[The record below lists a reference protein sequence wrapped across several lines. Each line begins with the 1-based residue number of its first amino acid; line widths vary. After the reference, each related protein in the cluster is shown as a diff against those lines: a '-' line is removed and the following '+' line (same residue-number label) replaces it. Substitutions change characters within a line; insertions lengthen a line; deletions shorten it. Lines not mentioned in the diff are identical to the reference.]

1 MEPDRKT
8 AEQALKEA
16 YQSNP
21 GVWVNH
27 SRYVALACENIA
39 RRCADMDS
47 EKAYI
52 LGLLHDI
59 GRYPGVT
66 SERHLIDGYRCC
78 MERGWEKAAQ
88 ICISHAFMI
97 QDIRTSIGK
106 FDVSEEDYQFM
117 EQFVENAVYDDYDR
131 LVQLC
136 DSLALPTGFCILEK
150 RFVDVTIRY
159 GVHPATIDRWK
170 KILEI
175 KEYFQ
180 GKMGCS
186 IYEVLPGVVENSMK

>member
-21 GVWVNH
+21 GVWVDH

-39 RRCADMDS
+39 RRCADLNS

-52 LGLLHDI
+52 L
-59 GRYPGVT
+59 
-66 SERHLIDGYRCC
+66 
-78 MERGWEKAAQ
+78 ERGWEKAAQ
-88 ICISHAFMI
+88 ICISHVFMI

-117 EQFVENAVYDDYDR
+117 EQFV
-131 LVQLC
+131 
-136 DSLALPTGFCILEK
+136 
-150 RFVDVTIRY
+150 DVTIRY
-159 GVHPATIDRWK
+159 GVHPTTIDRWK